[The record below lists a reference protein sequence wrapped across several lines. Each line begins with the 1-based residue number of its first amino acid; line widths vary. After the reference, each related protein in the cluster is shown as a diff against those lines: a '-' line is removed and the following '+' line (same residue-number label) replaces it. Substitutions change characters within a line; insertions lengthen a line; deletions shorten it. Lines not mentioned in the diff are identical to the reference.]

1 MNISSDAEQRLWAK
15 TDKTKECW
23 IWLGHKDRDGY
34 GNIRIGGRKAMRTHR
49 LSFFLATKIDP
60 IGMLVCH
67 HCDNPSCI
75 NPDHLYLGTALEN
88 NRDKINRHRENWAKG
103 ERVHNAKLTRDQVLS
118 IFKEY
123 KAGGVRQQDLA
134 KKHNVSQSEIYTVLN
149 GITWGHLG
157 ISPVKNMRNAPKP
170 GLKVLNKN
178 NEKKV
183 FKEYMDGGV
192 SQAKIA
198 EKYGVSQQTVSN
210 IVLAHKKR

>member
-34 GNIRIGGRKAMRTHR
+34 GNIRIGERKAMRTHR

-60 IGMLVCH
+60 IGMFVCH

-88 NRDKINRHRENWAKG
+88 NRDKINRNRENWAKG

-123 KAGGVRQQDLA
+123 KAGGVRHIDLA
-134 KKHNVSQSEIYTVLN
+134 KKYGVSQTAIQLILSGKNWKHNKRSI
-149 GITWGHLG
+149 
-157 ISPVKNMRNAPKP
+157 KNMRNAPKP
-170 GLKVLNKN
+170 GLKVLNKS

-183 FKEYMDGGV
+183 YKEYMDGGV